1 MCTCSDNMSQ
11 IFELA
16 DKGNCKQR
24 KKVCR
29 VNKTKFTV
37 VFIKNTLLSVD
48 FFGNRKILMIELLQ
62 SLSRF

>member
-11 IFELA
+11 IFEQA

-29 VNKTKFTV
+29 INKTKFTV

>member
-11 IFELA
+11 IFEKA
-16 DKGNCKQR
+16 DKGNCKQS

-29 VNKTKFTV
+29 ISKTKFTV